1 MKPLGKRL
9 NLARPPAV
17 AKAGDAKAKIESPRG
32 VSARAAIDQLITGF
46 GSSIDIP
53 RTELSKGAKF
63 GEEITPQALT
73 FAVRREPVAKRLVI
87 DVAEDIFDK
96 WFTVRQI
103 LTGEEKP
110 DPALNA
116 SAQAE
121 LEHLNAKLIFIR
133 AAQYERRYGWS
144 IVVLG
149 YEDAGQDLST
159 PAQNPTKIDHLA
171 TYSPRAVSVER
182 EDEDPNS
189 DRFGLPVTYKI
200 DRGKGKTL
208 RVHYSRVLHIATR
221 LDEHP
226 WAGVPILES
235 IWDDMTVFR
244 NMRWAAGQVY
254 WRLPGILVFK
264 FPENYTKEEIQ
275 NFFSSLGDPNVRT
288 FIGLPKDKEVD
299 VLGAAGRVLP
309 PEQFIDPIMRSISMG
324 ASIPKQKLEGTEA
337 GAVTGSEVN
346 QREYYKYVSGQQKL
360 YEAQMVGPLIDKL
373 LEIGQAK
380 PDVDYVIEWASGFQL
395 DLATEA
401 AAKLA
406 DAQAASVELRYMT
419 VDEVRAKR
427 NLKTLSDITGG
438 KVNGQVLLSLLEIEA
453 KAPGIT
459 VTPSPTG
466 QQGDQPS
473 ELSKAR
479 LMRFREWF
487 DEAVKNFGK

>member
-1 MKPLGKRL
+1 MKALGKRL
-9 NLARPPAV
+9 NLAKPPVV
-17 AKAGDAKAKIESPRG
+17 AKAGDAKAAIGSPKA
-32 VSARAAIDQLITGF
+32 VSARAAVDQFIAGY

-63 GEEITPQALT
+63 GEQITPQALT
-73 FAVRREPVAKRLVI
+73 FAVRREPVAKRLVM

-96 WFTVRQI
+96 WFTI
-103 LTGEEKP
+103 HPIGAGEEKP
-110 DPALNA
+110 DPTLNA
-116 SAQAE
+116 STQAE
-121 LEHLNAKLIFIR
+121 LEGLNAKLIFIR

-144 IVVLG
+144 IIVLG
-149 YEDAGQDLST
+149 FEDQANLEAEVG
-159 PAQNPTKIDHLA
+159 NPTRIDHLA
-171 TYSPRAVSVER
+171 AYSPRAVSVEK

-189 DRFGLPVTYKI
+189 DRFGLPVIYKI
-200 DRGKGKTL
+200 NRGKGRTL
-208 RVHYSRVLHIATR
+208 RVHHSRVLHIATR

-235 IWDDMTVFR
+235 IWDDVTVYR

-299 VLGAAGRVLP
+299 VLGAKGRVLA
-309 PEQFIDPIMRSISMG
+309 PEEFIDPIMRSISMG

-360 YEAQMVGPLIDKL
+360 YEAQMVGPLVDKL
-373 LEIGQAK
+373 LEIGQVK
-380 PDVDYVIEWASGFQL
+380 PDVDYVIEWASAFQL

-427 NLKTLSDITGG
+427 NLKPITEITDG
-438 KVNGQVLLSLLEIEA
+438 KVDGQVLLSLLEIEA

-459 VTPSPTG
+459 VMPGPTG

-473 ELSKAR
+473 EPAKAR
-479 LMRFREWF
+479 LARFREWF